1 MRKKL
6 LTKTCAMML
15 LAVFAA
21 AWSSNAWAITINVSA
36 SQAPYVYAWDNAQ
49 NPLLD
54 PYPGTQLTNVKKVG
68 NKTWYY
74 IDIDAS
80 TANII
85 LSFGTDATKT
95 GDIYVNGNRYFEFAN
110 NNANNVTDYYDMPAG
125 VHYETMPFTYVVN
138 TRNWGDVYAYAWG
151 NGYSG
156 ASASWPGTKMSKVGT
171 NGNGNDVYEWKSDT
185 QGSPANIIFHNNSGD
200 QSSDLTWANGA
211 LWSNYA
217 NDYQMILAGAVLNST
232 DFPDA
237 NLRKAITA
245 STGIAEGEAITTDN
259 IKVLDISYDT
269 SNGMTG
275 KITNPTGLEKF
286 TALEELYSH
295 NNSLSHL
302 DLTHT
307 STLRILD
314 VSGDDALFGMRGVSY
329 CNASD
334 HGVNVKGN
342 NNFKKL
348 IADNCSKWE
357 YNAGLGTNNTNFQYI
372 TSLEYISMKNCP
384 LDGWST
390 GFDYQTGLKYLDISN
405 TGQKTTNG
413 TPTVDVTHLTQLE
426 TLIVADNYKSGAHLG
441 SVAGLAGLNNLKYF
455 DMSNCDG
462 NPHNI
467 VATFTATQKGVL
479 EYLDISNQHMTTTG
493 ADPALD
499 GFTALKTFKFNSQ
512 ATWTKSL
519 SINNCPAL
527 TYIDLTGNVAM
538 TGLTIN
544 NCGITS
550 LNFPEANT
558 LSGLSALATLDV
570 SNNPF
575 TVLNIPP
582 TPNSLLTVT
591 ANDCSTMTRVLAEH
605 NGSKLQ
611 YVTAQNC
618 PALTDITING
628 ADIYFNKQLA
638 AFDATNKSTLVTLD
652 LSNDAMSTNYALDG
666 FTALQTVDFDNSYMN
681 GNNNNLHSFTAINCP
696 ALTTVN
702 LNGNAGMQTVTLT
715 NNGFSNSSYP
725 VVTVDAQASNVI
737 LDFSDNNFTDVPNIQ
752 ASQINVLKL
761 NSNQLTDI
769 NIPDGCNINYLYA
782 QNNSFGSGDYTLPQ
796 TSLVGLDLG
805 NNGFTKFKAENNTS
819 LKSLALGGNTGLTEI
834 ELHGNTALT
843 QTSPDG
849 VIESDN
855 GLYIK
860 GLSSLQT
867 LNIENSSFKKLGQQ
881 NSLQGVTG
889 LKKLQA
895 RHNEFTTFTNGVY
908 NLDVSGHANYR
919 VADPNESSLE
929 HLTALE
935 YLDLAYN
942 NLQDSVHLYRNVAL
956 KHLDVSHN
964 NEIHGVID
972 GTINPNDAAAVEAM
986 IIKKGKNFMKYGR
999 VYGRD
1004 PNNPN
1009 AKPMP
1014 GWNPSAAEWT
1024 AGYTN
1029 LQALRERPFDLRIED
1044 LNDTTGLYHLDLGKN
1059 VNLEWLDISYTN
1071 IHNTSAGPTHMNPG
1085 WMDKDWVTDM
1095 GTFEGKPSQ
1104 NTTTHRAYV
1113 SWHTFVYFIPCTNL
1127 KVIHAD
1133 HNNMRSLGV
1142 RYFPDLDT
1150 LTCSYMYGDS
1160 EIMRDYNGSGD
1171 LRYGMGNTGTQT
1183 SLKKFSSV
1191 DWDHLD
1197 SDGYP
1202 TIVLVGPGGTT
1213 AASDVYPNKL
1223 RYWDLSYSGYN
1234 EVRLYPGSYANSL
1247 PYLEYLDVS
1256 GNPLNFTT
1264 HASNA
1269 NYATT
1274 SNWNSLDVTYCPNI
1288 RTVKADNCSDLPIV
1302 RAYNL
1307 TKLDTLALDNDPL
1320 LKTVYIQ
1327 NDPALNNFTGLST
1340 LTGLET
1346 LFAYNNTQFGGID
1359 VSSNTALKNLWV
1371 SNINASSID
1380 VSHNAV
1386 LEKLRVY
1393 DNSLTSLNVAS
1404 NPALTWL
1411 DFARNSIEDIN
1422 LSNNTA
1428 LQYFNCSNS
1437 EETLNDLSLT
1447 QNNHNGGE
1455 ADETK
1460 PVTSSH
1466 SANDSG
1472 NNLSDLVFPGTAI
1485 ADVRANSNDLHC
1497 IKPGTNGS
1505 FANLTNIEFAH
1516 NHINGIDLSA
1526 ASNVTVNSEDNG
1538 RAIFADCAK
1547 FTPQGDFGNVV
1558 TVYFFQLDPTVTGN
1572 GTVLTQKTSEDSKG
1586 ATRYLGTDGLVL
1598 DNINWNQGNAG
1609 MLRNVTVDPSNMG
1622 QYLNPDNVPGTIVVL
1637 EAANE
1642 TANGADGQAT
1652 YTYNNGAGNSTFYL
1666 DWSSD
1671 GTITGINSVIGDNG
1685 FDLAGTY
1692 GGIVV
1697 AGKDGT
1703 VVGVYDTNGRQIA
1716 SETISGGKLTIDG
1729 LAPGIYIVNGNK
1741 VLVR

>member
-6 LTKTCAMML
+6 LSKHCALML
-15 LAVFAA
+15 LALIAA
-21 AWSSNAWAITINVSA
+21 AWSSNAWADVTINVKAPSA
-36 SQAPYVYAWDNAQ
+36 PHMYVWNSSQTPLNGNWPGDLVTDTKVVNGETYYTKTISNENTVSVIFANDNNEQTGDFSGLTGQVYFHYDGGSLAYGNLPDDVAYESSGYFAYFVNTKNWNNVYAYIYDSNDNS
-49 NPLLD
+49 
-54 PYPGTQLTNVKKVG
+54 YRTWPGTQMSNLHVDGGNQSVYKFGPITDCNITPAKIIFTNYSGKQ
-68 NKTWYY
+68 
-74 IDIDAS
+74 
-80 TANII
+80 TAN
-85 LSFGTDATKT
+85 LDFTNG
-95 GDIYVNGNRYFEFAN
+95 GYYVYSEYDNGNQNR
-110 NNANNVTDYYDMPAG
+110 TDLVA
-125 VHYETMPFTYVVN
+125 V
-138 TRNWGDVYAYAWG
+138 
-151 NGYSG
+151 
-156 ASASWPGTKMSKVGT
+156 
-171 NGNGNDVYEWKSDT
+171 
-185 QGSPANIIFHNNSGD
+185 INNSRITNTATYF
-200 QSSDLTWANGA
+200 SDAH
-211 LWSNYA
+211 
-217 NDYQMILAGAVLNST
+217 
-232 DFPDA
+232 F
-237 NLRKAITA
+237 R
-245 STGIAEGEAITTDN
+245 EAITKSLGVAEGAAFSPADYT
-259 IKVLDISYDT
+259 ILDLSYD
-269 SNGMTG
+269 SDAMTG
-275 KITNPTGLEKF
+275 KISNLSGIEHF
-286 TALEELYSH
+286 TELEE
-295 NNSLSHL
+295 
-302 DLTHT
+302 
-307 STLRILD
+307 
-314 VSGDDALFGMRGVSY
+314 
-329 CNASD
+329 
-334 HGVNVKGN
+334 
-342 NNFKKL
+342 
-348 IADNCSKWE
+348 
-357 YNAGLGTNNTNFQYI
+357 
-372 TSLEYISMKNCP
+372 
-384 LDGWST
+384 
-390 GFDYQTGLKYLDISN
+390 LDISN
-405 TGQKTTNG
+405 NSIPYGDITALTKLKKIVAIGNPELQGFGINPPSTSNKILRISSSSVLEY
-413 TPTVDVTHLTQLE
+413 VDVSNTAAYYLTALNNNCASTLK
-426 TLIVADNYKSGAHLG
+426 TLIAANNPTFDYSNFTNCTALEHLDFSNCGLTSTALSSSHINCPNLEYLDCSGNRNLG
-441 SVAGLAGLNNLKYF
+441 TSGVYLTNMTKLKYF
-455 DMSNCDG
+455 DMSGCDAT
-462 NPHNI
+462 
-467 VATFTATQKGVL
+467 VATTVANLANAKSTL
-479 EYLDISNQHMTTTG
+479 EYLDLSDNNMS
-493 ADPALD
+493 ANSSDPALD
-499 GFTALKTFKFNSQ
+499 GFTALQTFKFNTQ
-512 ATWTKSL
+512 ANWTKAL
-519 SINNCPAL
+519 TITNCPAL
-527 TYIDLTGNVAM
+527 TLIDVSGNVKM

-544 NCGITS
+544 NSGITT
-550 LNFPEANT
+550 LNFPEVTT
-558 LSGLSALATLDV
+558 LTGLSALATLDV

-575 TVLNIPP
+575 TVLNVPQ

-591 ANDCSTMTRVLAEH
+591 ANDCSLMTRVLAEH
-605 NGSKLQ
+605 NKSKLQ
-611 YVTAQNC
+611 YITAQNC

-666 FTALQTVDFDNSYMN
+666 FTALQTVDFDNNYMD

-702 LNGNAGMQTVTLT
+702 LGGNAGMQTITLT
-715 NNGFSNSSYP
+715 SNGFDNNNYP
-725 VVTVDAQASNVI
+725 LVTVDAGTSNVI
-737 LDFSDNNFTDVPNIQ
+737 LDFSDNDFTEVPNIQ

-761 NSNQLTDI
+761 NNNQLTDI
-769 NIPDGCNINYLYA
+769 NIPNGCNVNYLYA
-782 QNNSFGSGDYTLPQ
+782 QNNNFGSGDYTLPQ

-860 GLSSLQT
+860 GLSNLQT
-867 LNIENSSFKKLGQQ
+867 LNIENSSFNKLGQQ
-881 NSLQGVTG
+881 NSLEGVTG
-889 LKKLQA
+889 LTKLQA

-908 NLDVSGHANYR
+908 NLDVSGNANYR
-919 VADPNESSLE
+919 VADPTESSLE

-964 NEIHGVID
+964 NEIHGVFD
-972 GTINPNDAAAVEAM
+972 GTIDPNDAAAVEAM
-986 IIKKGKNFMKYGR
+986 KVKKGYNYMKYGR
-999 VYGRD
+999 VYGKD
-1004 PNNPN
+1004 PNSPN

-1085 WMDKDWVTDM
+1085 WMDTDWVTDM
-1095 GTFEGKPSQ
+1095 GTFAGKPSQ
-1104 NTTTHRAYV
+1104 NTTTHRAYS
-1113 SWHTFVYFIPCTNL
+1113 SWHTFVYFIPCSKL
-1127 KVIHAD
+1127 QVIHTD

-1142 RYFPDLDT
+1142 RYFPELDT

-1160 EIMRDYNGSGD
+1160 EIMRDYGGSGD

-1202 TIVLVGPGGTT
+1202 KIILVGPGGTT
-1213 AASDVYPNKL
+1213 ADADVFPNKL

-1247 PYLEYLDVS
+1247 PYLQYLDVS

-1288 RTVKADNCSDLPIV
+1288 VTVKADNCSDLPIV
-1302 RAYNL
+1302 RAHNRSAL
-1307 TKLDTLALDNDPL
+1307 TSLDLTNDPK
-1320 LKTVYIQ
+1320 LKTVYVQ
-1327 NDPALNNFTGLST
+1327 NDAFLPSITGLNT

-1346 LFAYNNTQFGGID
+1346 LFAYNNELFGGID
-1359 VSSNTALKNLWV
+1359 VSSNTALENLWV
-1371 SNINASSID
+1371 SNIGAEDID
-1380 VSHNAV
+1380 VSRNTA
-1386 LEKLRVY
+1386 LKKLRVY
-1393 DNSLTSLNVAS
+1393 DNSLTALNVAS

-1411 DFARNSIEDIN
+1411 DFARNSIEDID

-1437 EETLNDLSLT
+1437 EETHSDASYDI
-1447 QNNHNGGE
+1447 NNHNGGD

-1538 RAIFADCAK
+1538 RAIVADCAK

-1572 GTVLTQKTSEDSKG
+1572 GTVLTQKTSKDSKD

-1598 DNINWNQGNAG
+1598 DNISWDQSNAG
-1609 MLRNVTVDPSNMG
+1609 MLRNVTLDPSNMS
-1622 QYLNPDNVPGTIVVL
+1622 QYLNPDDVPGTIVVL

-1652 YTYNNGAGNSTFYL
+1652 YTYDNGAGNSTFYL

-1671 GTITGINSVIGDNG
+1671 GTITGINKVVGDDG
-1685 FDLAGTY
+1685 FDIAGTY

-1697 AGKDGT
+1697 AGADGT
-1703 VVGVYDTNGRQIA
+1703 VVGVYDTNGRLITT
-1716 SETISGGKLTIDG
+1716 ETISGGKLTIDG
-1729 LAPGIYIVNGNK
+1729 LTPGVYIVNGNK
-1741 VLVR
+1741 VLVK